1 MAGGCWFVL
10 SSDWLGKLTS
20 SLDYRVFNLVTVVV
34 ASPRDGMIIRVWYV
48 VSSDHLGELTSSL
61 DYRVF

>member
-1 MAGGCWFVL
+1 MSKAFDKSIKIVVVCHLLAMAGGCWFVL

-34 ASPRDGMIIRVWYV
+34 ASPRDGMIVRFW
-48 VSSDHLGELTSSL
+48 
-61 DYRVF
+61 